1 MKNFS
6 DFEAKLR
13 LSGRRLTPLR
23 RELLCVLEDA
33 ARPLPAMRLL
43 SLLEKRGRTV
53 NKTTIYRELD
63 LFEDLGMVQAFDLG
77 GRERC
82 YEVSAGER
90 HHHHFVCVA
99 CDRVEDVSL
108 DESLLR
114 AQAAR
119 AARHRKFRITRHML
133 EFFGFCRQCLIS

>member
-1 MKNFS
+1 VYPRISETGPEESPKTIYLTYATQLHYTFPMKNFS

-77 GRERC
+77 GRE
-82 YEVSAGER
+82 
-90 HHHHFVCVA
+90 
-99 CDRVEDVSL
+99 
-108 DESLLR
+108 
-114 AQAAR
+114 
-119 AARHRKFRITRHML
+119 
-133 EFFGFCRQCLIS
+133 